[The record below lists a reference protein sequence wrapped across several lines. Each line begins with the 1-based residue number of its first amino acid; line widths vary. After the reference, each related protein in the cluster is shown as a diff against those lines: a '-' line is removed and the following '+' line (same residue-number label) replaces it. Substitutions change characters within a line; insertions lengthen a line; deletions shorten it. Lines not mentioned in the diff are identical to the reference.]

1 MSLIRQ
7 KQIEGLLKDI
17 SNLHIGSDVFN
28 RETSFTLGTPGVGE
42 AHLDTSLAGNITTLY
57 INVSD
62 TTAENRYLIL
72 SEYQKYDSLIIKTQ
86 SGEISKYEINSIQ
99 SAVDTSYEGHFILT
113 LQHSFGYSSN
123 FNQEILHYYFR
134 KSAADELITQNK
146 FNILTEENR
155 ATAMEAALQN
165 QINNL
170 STYNTGPQGPAGADG
185 PQGAAGENGVDGPQ
199 GAAGADGPQG
209 AAGENG
215 VDGGTGLL
223 AMNMFENN
231 TSADY
236 LAYNVHYYGNS
247 ASNNFYCI
255 TWDFGVKGMKDARI
269 TFTVP
274 DSGNVRVVFE
284 GTLKDAGGTSECW
297 MGLHDDEFNT
307 TTPTYGWFQIT
318 KDAESS
324 SHDLE
329 NVEWILRDLTPG
341 EDVTVYF
348 HAITTSLSNMEFR
361 IGNQRTTAWT
371 NDDIPKP
378 TIISVY
384 NIDAT
389 INYNP

>member
-185 PQGAAGENGVDGPQ
+185 PQGAAGADGPQ

-329 NVEWILRDLTPG
+329 NVE
-341 EDVTVYF
+341 
-348 HAITTSLSNMEFR
+348 
-361 IGNQRTTAWT
+361 
-371 NDDIPKP
+371 
-378 TIISVY
+378 
-384 NIDAT
+384 
-389 INYNP
+389 